1 MKTISFLFVLYA
13 FLFSSCRSEQNFDTT
28 GTFETTEIIV
38 SSESNGKL
46 FYLNAEEGNR
56 LKRGEE
62 VGLVDTIQLYL
73 KKLQLEASMKSVDKQ
88 RPDIRKQIAATK
100 AQIAT
105 AQKERT
111 RTQNLI
117 QANAANRKQLDD
129 WDSQIAVLNRQLEAQ
144 ISSLENNTACLLY
157 TSPSPRD

>member
-13 FLFSSCRSEQNFDTT
+13 FLFSSCRSEHNFDAT

-62 VGLVDTIQLYL
+62 VG
-73 KKLQLEASMKSVDKQ
+73 K
-88 RPDIRKQIAATK
+88 
-100 AQIAT
+100 
-105 AQKERT
+105 
-111 RTQNLI
+111 
-117 QANAANRKQLDD
+117 NAP
-129 WDSQIAVLNRQLEAQ
+129 V
-144 ISSLENNTACLLY
+144 
-157 TSPSPRD
+157 PRI